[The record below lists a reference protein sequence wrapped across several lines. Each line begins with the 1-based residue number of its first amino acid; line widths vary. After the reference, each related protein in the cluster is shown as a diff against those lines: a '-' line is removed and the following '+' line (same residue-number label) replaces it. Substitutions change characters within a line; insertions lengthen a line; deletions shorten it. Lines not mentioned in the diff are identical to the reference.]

1 MDPDPSAIDEYIR
14 TNRGTY
20 TDEAIRDTLMGAGHD
35 LADIEAAFQRLG
47 FEPKWNPIPDP
58 GPATGLIAEAW
69 ILFIVG
75 GLTALAGFLAAAG
88 FNRSG
93 SLPVL
98 LAAYLGIGLG
108 IVLLMRWAVPKLGI
122 RGVWAAVI
130 GVALVPLFGAL
141 MFGTCAAAFM
151 NSGG

>member
-1 MDPDPSAIDEYIR
+1 MPEPGAIQDYIKA
-14 TNRGTY
+14 NRGTY
-20 TDEAIRDTLMGAGHD
+20 TDEAIRDTLMGVGHD
-35 LADIEAAFQRLG
+35 PADIEAAFRRLG

-75 GLTALAGFLAAAG
+75 GLAALAGFLAATS
-88 FNRSG
+88 FNSSG
-93 SLPVL
+93 SLPLFLV
-98 LAAYLGIGLG
+98 AYLGIGLG
-108 IVLLMRWAVPKLGI
+108 IVLVMRWAVPRLGI

-130 GVALVPLFGAL
+130 GVALVPIFGAL
-141 MFGTCAAAFM
+141 MLGACAAAFM